1 MSACAESPE
10 PAASVWAEEA
20 AECAEIGTEGVVH
33 WPERLAGS
41 CEIPIEL

>member
-1 MSACAESPE
+1 MSPCADPLET
-10 PAASVWAEEA
+10 AASVAAEEA